1 MAVADRAMSVRVS
14 HRLAGA
20 LLAGLAVSACGGGG
34 GGGGDGGNGAD
45 VSAVS
50 CDTFDCT
57 GMLEN
62 LATNV
67 MRPTFVD
74 FQAAAGELE
83 TDIGAYCNALDT
95 TGEDAD
101 AAFEAAK
108 NSWKEAMAVWQH
120 AEVMQLGPLAENSGE
135 LRDTIYSWPFTN
147 TCTVDQDVINAE
159 QPDFDIAARTLE
171 RRGLD
176 ALEYVLFTSSLDH
189 TCPPNVTVT
198 QGWNARPEAERRQAR
213 CEFAALAA
221 GDVATQADDLVTR
234 WDAFASQLTNPA
246 DPAATVNEVSDA
258 LFYVED
264 ETKDVKLRVPL
275 GLSSNSCDGQPCPED
290 VESRHSK
297 TSKDNVRNNLVAFQ
311 TLFLGNE
318 AGANDDRLGFDDFLN
333 QEDPNVS
340 SLMESAVAGAIESVS
355 DNNFPGTM
363 YDDLENTDGN
373 LVAAAQSAAKV
384 LTDQLKEDFINV
396 LGLQIPGSAA
406 GDGD

>member
-1 MAVADRAMSVRVS
+1 MTEGDNTPDRHAV
-14 HRLAGA
+14 HWLAGA
-20 LLAGLAVSACGGGG
+20 LVAGLTLTACGGGG
-34 GGGGDGGNGAD
+34 GGGNGAD

-83 TDIGAYCNALDT
+83 TDIGAYCNALGT
-95 TGEDAD
+95 AGET
-101 AAFEAAK
+101 AALETAQG
-108 NSWKEAMAVWQH
+108 SWKEAMAVWQH

-147 TCTVDQDVINAE
+147 TCSVDQDVINAE
-159 QPDFDIAARTLE
+159 QDPGFDIAARTLE

-176 ALEYVLFTSSLDH
+176 ALEYLLFSSTLDH
-189 TCPPNVTVT
+189 TCASNITVT

-213 CEFAALAA
+213 CEFAALAV
-221 GDVATQADDLVTR
+221 GDVATQADDLMTR
-234 WDAFASQLTNPA
+234 WDAFASQLTNTA

-264 ETKDVKLRVPL
+264 LTKDVKLRVPL

-318 AGANDDRLGFDDFLN
+318 AGASDDRLGFDDFLN

-355 DNNFPGTM
+355 EANFPGTM